1 MTQKKKIGLIFIIVP
16 VFLLYFL
23 SEAVLREAAVAN
35 INPQKVKIDSILN
48 ELPESIRD
56 LVNYRITRTEML
68 NDLAAAETEE
78 EKLSAMVSLGVF
90 SRDPEEKEK
99 ILWEVRSRYADKP
112 ESAPAFAYYL
122 LNEENPKKI
131 SIEEYHAYLKK
142 FPQQYQFNVWAAGLN
157 RLNELRKKISWKDRL
172 DFMRP
177 LLNLR
182 PEFRDYSAFYE
193 DISRIAGR
201 FEFRDIEEKAEAL
214 YDESRLCPSI
224 MEFMIQEEQ
233 EKLQEAAAKKE
244 KK

>member
-56 LVNYRITRTEML
+56 LITYRITRTEML

-78 EKLSAMVSLGVF
+78 EKLAAMVSLGIYT
-90 SRDPEEKEK
+90 RDPEEKEK
-99 ILWEVRSRYADKP
+99 ILWDVRSHNADKP

-131 SIEEYHAYLKK
+131 SIPEYQAYLRK
-142 FPQQYQFNVWAAGLN
+142 FPQQYQFNIWALGLN
-157 RLNELRKKISWKDRL
+157 RLNDLRKKITWKGITRFFIRKYPESQDVLNSVTLKKKPKLCMMRA
-172 DFMRP
+172 DFAP
-177 LLNLR
+177 QLR
-182 PEFRDYSAFYE
+182 NSSCR
-193 DISRIAGR
+193 
-201 FEFRDIEEKAEAL
+201 
-214 YDESRLCPSI
+214 
-224 MEFMIQEEQ
+224 
-233 EKLQEAAAKKE
+233 KKW

>member
-56 LVNYRITRTEML
+56 LITYRITRTEML

-78 EKLSAMVSLGVF
+78 EKLAAMVSLGIYT
-90 SRDPEEKEK
+90 RDPE
-99 ILWEVRSRYADKP
+99 D
-112 ESAPAFAYYL
+112 
-122 LNEENPKKI
+122 EENPKKI
-131 SIEEYHAYLKK
+131 SIPEYQAYLRK
-142 FPQQYQFNVWAAGLN
+142 FPQQYQFNIWALGLN
-157 RLNELRKKISWKDRL
+157 RLNDLRKKITWKDRL
-172 DFMRP
+172 DFLKP
-177 LLNLR
+177 LLEMK
-182 PEFRDYSAFYE
+182 PEFRDYSVLYTE
-193 DISRIAGR
+193 ISRIAGR

-224 MEFMIQEEQ
+224 TEFIMQEEM
-233 EKLQEAAAKKE
+233 EKMNAAGKDKK
-244 KK
+244 

>member
-56 LVNYRITRTEML
+56 LITYRITRTEML

-78 EKLSAMVSLGVF
+78 EKLAAMVSLGIYT
-90 SRDPEEKEK
+90 RDPEEKEK
-99 ILWEVRSRYADKP
+99 ILWDVRSHYADKP

-131 SIEEYHAYLKK
+131 SIPEYQAYLRK
-142 FPQQYQFNVWAAGLN
+142 FPQQYQFNIWALGLN
-157 RLNELRKKISWKDRL
+157 RLNDLRKKITWKNRL
-172 DFMRP
+172 DFLKP
-177 LLNLR
+177 LLEMK
-182 PEFRDYSAFYE
+182 PEFRDYSVLYTE
-193 DISRIAGR
+193 ISRIAGR

-224 MEFMIQEEQ
+224 TEFIHAGRNGKNECCG
-233 EKLQEAAAKKE
+233 KG
-244 KK
+244 

>member
-48 ELPESIRD
+48 ELPESSRD
-56 LVNYRITRTEML
+56 LITYRITRTEML

-78 EKLSAMVSLGVF
+78 EKLAAMVSLGIYT
-90 SRDPEEKEK
+90 RDPEEKEK
-99 ILWEVRSRYADKP
+99 ILWDVRSHYADKP

-131 SIEEYHAYLKK
+131 SIPEYQAYLRK
-142 FPQQYQFNVWAAGLN
+142 FPHQFNIWALGLN
-157 RLNELRKKISWKDRL
+157 RLNDLRKKITWKDRL
-172 DFMRP
+172 DFLKP
-177 LLNLR
+177 LLEMK
-182 PEFRDYSAFYE
+182 PEFRDYSVLYTE
-193 DISRIAGR
+193 ISRIAGR

-224 MEFMIQEEQ
+224 TEFIMQEEM
-233 EKLQEAAAKKE
+233 EKMNAAGKDKK
-244 KK
+244 

>member
-35 INPQKVKIDSILN
+35 NNPQKVKIDSILN

-56 LVNYRITRTEML
+56 LITYRITRTEML

-78 EKLSAMVSLGVF
+78 EKLAAMVSLGIYT
-90 SRDPEEKEK
+90 RDPEEKEK
-99 ILWEVRSRYADKP
+99 ILWDVRSHYADKP

-131 SIEEYHAYLKK
+131 SIPEYQAYLRK
-142 FPQQYQFNVWAAGLN
+142 FPQQYQFNIWALGLN
-157 RLNELRKKISWKDRL
+157 RLNDLRKKITWKDRL
-172 DFMRP
+172 DFLKP
-177 LLNLR
+177 LLEMK
-182 PEFRDYSAFYE
+182 PEFRDYSVLYTE
-193 DISRIAGR
+193 ISRIAGR

-224 MEFMIQEEQ
+224 TEFIMQEEM
-233 EKLQEAAAKKE
+233 EKMNAAGKDKK
-244 KK
+244 